1 MNWIW
6 TENMVV
12 FLVEDKPLG
21 VVGNFNYLGGV
32 PYKSEHDWLELLY
45 NPGKKRNFGKHFV
58 RIFIT

>member
-1 MNWIW
+1 
-6 TENMVV
+6 MVV
-12 FLVEDKPLG
+12 FLVEDKPLE

-45 NPGKKRNFGKHFV
+45 NPGKKINFGKHFV